1 MGGGTFVVDN
11 KPGAGGNIAAQ
22 TVAHADP
29 DGRTLLV
36 CYTSHAINATLYD
49 NLAYDPVKSFQPVSY
64 LATAPSFLVAHP
76 SVKASI
82 LPELIAL
89 AKAQPGTLNMAL
101 PGIGSAGHLGSEV
114 LKREAGIDLVLVPYK
129 GTAPAMTDLLG
140 GQVQLM
146 FAGAAIA
153 KAQIETRKI
162 NALAVSS
169 AARMEIMPSV
179 PPVADTLPGYE
190 FSAWY
195 GVLGPAGMDKAYA
208 EKLSLAT
215 GKILANPGNRRR
227 LLDEGLIATGSTP
240 DGFRDFLVTEV
251 EHWGKV
257 VRESNAR
264 AG

>member
-1 MGGGTFVVDN
+1 M
-11 KPGAGGNIAAQ
+11 
-22 TVAHADP
+22 
-29 DGRTLLV
+29 
-36 CYTSHAINATLYD
+36 
-49 NLAYDPVKSFQPVSY
+49 SY

-76 SVKASI
+76 SVKAST